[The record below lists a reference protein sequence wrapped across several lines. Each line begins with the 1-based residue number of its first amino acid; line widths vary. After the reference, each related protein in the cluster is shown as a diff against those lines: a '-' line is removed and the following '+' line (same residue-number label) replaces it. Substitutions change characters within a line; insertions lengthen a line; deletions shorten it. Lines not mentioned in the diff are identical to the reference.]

1 MGSMWGFRSWVRY
14 YMSSFL
20 YWSFSK
26 TIMATA
32 VSLITFAIWDVDVAI
47 KAAFMI
53 SILDFVLW
61 VWIALKNNNFDLS
74 RFRQWLAKMFLFF
87 IVLAWANQADKI
99 IATMGNRLEWIDYKV
114 IYIKYW
120 VILYFGI
127 HEFISLAKKL
137 ILVWFPLPAW
147 LLDKVI
153 TYKEKL
159 DDTDPHSPKYQ
170 RDNKI
175 PDSI

>member
-1 MGSMWGFRSWVRY
+1 MWDFITGIKY
-14 YMSSFL
+14 YISSFWHGSL
-20 YWSFSK
+20 SK
-26 TIMATA
+26 SIAACATA
-32 VSLITFAIWDVDVAI
+32 FVTFAIWDVDVAI

-53 SILDFVLW
+53 YILDFVLW

-99 IATMGNRLEWIDYKV
+99 IATMGNRLDWVDYKV

-127 HEFISLAKKL
+127 HEFISLTKKL
-137 ILVWFPLPAW
+137 ISIGFPLPAW
-147 LLDKVI
+147 LIDKI
-153 TYKEKL
+153 TTYKERL
-159 DDTDPHSPKYQ
+159 DQTDPHSPKYQ
-170 RDNKI
+170 RDKM